1 MKYGLLLFGIA
12 SLLIFAGCGNGEKGE
27 QQAQGEHQGA
37 VEEVKEQ
44 THAVTEEVQKTA
56 VEAAKAAEEK
66 VEEAVKTIEEK
77 TGEAVETVEPYLK
90 KAQDYKTKGDYEAAI
105 AAAKKAVE
113 ISPND
118 DLRAYQFL
126 VGLYFDLGR
135 FGEAAELEKVFIAKY
150 EQQASLDWMLIQ
162 RHVKILRC
170 AYEFDAAIQFLENH
184 SRVAPEKITELINRV
199 KEDRIN
205 GVSSISCD

>member
-1 MKYGLLLFGIA
+1 MKYGLLLFGIG
-12 SLLIFAGCGNGEKGE
+12 SLLIFAGCGNSERGE
-27 QQAQGEHQGA
+27 QQAPGEHQGA

-44 THAVTEEVQKTA
+44 TRAVTEEVQKTA
-56 VEAAKAAEEK
+56 EEAAKVAEEQ
-66 VEEAVKTIEEK
+66 ESAPSI
-77 TGEAVETVEPYLK
+77 EPYLK

-105 AAAKKAVE
+105 AEAKRAVE
-113 ISPND
+113 KSPND

-135 FGEAAELEKVFIAKY
+135 FGEAAALEKVFIDKY

-184 SRVAPEKITELINRV
+184 STVSPKKITELIGRV
-199 KEDRIN
+199 ELDKIN
-205 GVSSISCD
+205 GVTSISCE

>member
-12 SLLIFAGCGNGEKGE
+12 CLLTFAGCGNGEKGE
-27 QQAQGEHQGA
+27 QQAQVEHQGA

-44 THAVTEEVQKTA
+44 TRAVTEEVQETSE
-56 VEAAKAAEEK
+56 EAAKAAEEK
-66 VEEAVKTIEEK
+66 VEEVVKTIEEK

-90 KAQDYKTKGDYEAAI
+90 KARDYKTKGDYEAAI
-105 AAAKKAVE
+105 AEAKKAVA

-118 DLRAYQFL
+118 NLRAYEFL
-126 VGLYFDLGR
+126 VDLYFDLGR
-135 FGEAAELEKVFIAKY
+135 FGEAAALGKVYIDKR
-150 EQQASLDWMLIQ
+150 EQQASLDWNLIQ

-184 SRVAPEKITELINRV
+184 SGIFPKKIKKLIV
-199 KEDRIN
+199 DVEADKFS
-205 GVSSISCD
+205 GVTSLSCD

>member
-1 MKYGLLLFGIA
+1 MKYGLLLFGIG
-12 SLLIFAGCGNGEKGE
+12 SLLILAGCGNGEKGE

-56 VEAAKAAEEK
+56 EEAAKVAEEQ
-66 VEEAVKTIEEK
+66 ESAPSIES
-77 TGEAVETVEPYLK
+77 YLK

-105 AAAKKAVE
+105 AEAKRAVE
-113 ISPND
+113 KSPND

-135 FGEAAELEKVFIAKY
+135 FGEAAALEKVFIDKY

-184 SRVAPEKITELINRV
+184 STVSPKKITELINRV
-199 KEDRIN
+199 KEDQIN
-205 GVSSISCD
+205 GVTSISCD

>member
-105 AAAKKAVE
+105 AEAKKAIE

-118 DLRAYQFL
+118 LRAYEFL

-135 FGEAAELEKVFIAKY
+135 FGEAAALDKVFIDKY
-150 EQQASLDWMLIQ
+150 EQQASLDLNLIQ

-184 SRVAPEKITELINRV
+184 S
-199 KEDRIN
+199 
-205 GVSSISCD
+205 GVSPKKIKELTVEVAADRFSGVTSISCD